1 MRKSYSI
8 ENFKHVNDELYLI
21 LNEKVG
27 NLHFQPANQ
36 VIADSDDF
44 AFVYLVDTGDAYSY
58 IRFPQVIWPQL
69 VGILQ
74 REKDP
79 MLTWGDQSMTLNGFY
94 EELKMLV
101 YNIEGNNNYGAEFS
115 SAVEE
120 AFALFL
126 RSNEV

>member
-8 ENFKHVNDELYLI
+8 ENFKLVNDELYFI
-21 LNEKVG
+21 LNEKSE
-27 NLHFQPANQ
+27 NLYFQPANQ

-44 AFVYLVDTGDAYSY
+44 AFVYLLDTGDAYSY

-79 MLTWGDQSMTLNGFY
+79 ILTWGVQSMTLSGFY

-101 YNIEGNNNYGAEFS
+101 NNIEGNNNYGAEFTN
-115 SAVEE
+115 AVEI